1 MCSAQQNP
9 PKDCPR
15 DQPGDNSALHS
26 KTSSCKNPLGSLMV
40 RVTFWAWDCLLLWL
54 ALIPRSQKVGVFFFS
69 FCPFPPFLSL
79 YRGSFGQ
86 PEANHACAHPWPPPE
101 IPVHTQQGP
110 QGDGCNWSLTVSTRA
125 SARWLILQWQFRVTV
140 RCIRRHPLGLLK
152 LCYLWSSL
160 FHKGSPN
167 L

>member
-40 RVTFWAWDCLLLWL
+40 KGNLLGVRLSATL
-54 ALIPRSQKVGVFFFS
+54 ARSDPKEPKSWFFFFFFHS
-69 FCPFPPFLSL
+69 ALSLPFLSL

-86 PEANHACAHPWPPPE
+86 PESDHTCAHPWPPSE
-101 IPVHTQQGP
+101 IPVRTQQGP
-110 QGDGCNWSLTVSTRA
+110 QGDGSNRSLTVSTCA
-125 SARWLILQWQFRVTV
+125 SAR
-140 RCIRRHPLGLLK
+140 
-152 LCYLWSSL
+152 
-160 FHKGSPN
+160 
-167 L
+167 